1 ELDLDV
7 ELLEALLER
16 DVRHQPPLD
25 GGIVVGVA
33 PLVHAHLA
41 ALQIHAGRQP
51 LAHRLALAV
60 TVDRD
65 RGLVAVLDRPDDV
78 LRAEGGIAAE
88 VDAGARRLEGARIDD
103 RHVPFVELDAEI
115 ALDPRE
121 GVLLADREDHVV
133 RGQELLS
140 DDALGGDAPAGV
152 ELVFHPL
159 EAHPGEAAVLD
170 DELAWQAVDDDLDA
184 LLLRVL
190 ELPVGG
196 LEEAAGLA
204 RHDFDA
210 SPAASS
216 RPPTGNSRTRR
227 RRASRS

>member
-1 ELDLDV
+1 M
-7 ELLEALLER
+7 
-16 DVRHQPPLD
+16 RHQPPLD

-170 DELAWQAVDDDLDA
+170 DELAW
-184 LLLRVL
+184 
-190 ELPVGG
+190 
-196 LEEAAGLA
+196 
-204 RHDFDA
+204 
-210 SPAASS
+210 
-216 RPPTGNSRTRR
+216 
-227 RRASRS
+227 

>member
-1 ELDLDV
+1 M
-7 ELLEALLER
+7 
-16 DVRHQPPLD
+16 
-25 GGIVVGVA
+25 VGVF
-33 PLVHAHLA
+33 LCFFFSSRRRHTRSYGDWSSDVCSSDL
-41 ALQIHAGRQP
+41 

-170 DELAWQAVDDDLDA
+170 DELAW
-184 LLLRVL
+184 
-190 ELPVGG
+190 
-196 LEEAAGLA
+196 
-204 RHDFDA
+204 
-210 SPAASS
+210 
-216 RPPTGNSRTRR
+216 
-227 RRASRS
+227 